1 MWMAPM
7 SGRFEGQVALVTG
20 GASGIGAAIVARLLG
35 EGARVLAA
43 DINADALAEA
53 EAKGPRTLAVA
64 VADVT
69 VDDQVRDAVATA
81 ISRFGRLDLAFNV
94 AGAARFGSILDGTV
108 EDWSATV
115 DLLLKGTYLGTRHAA
130 LAMREGDRG
139 GAIVNVASLN
149 AHVPL
154 WGASSY
160 AAGKAGAENFTKGA
174 ALELAPYRI
183 RVNAVLPGLVET
195 PLTAPLLA
203 IPGLREDYLRRIPLA
218 RAADPD
224 DIAGPC
230 VYLASDDARYITGT
244 SLVVDGGWEI
254 TNYPD
259 LSQYV

>member
-1 MWMAPM
+1 M

-20 GASGIGAAIVARLLG
+20 GASGIGAAIVARLLD

-53 EAKGPRTLAVA
+53 EAKAGAELATA

-69 VDDQVRDAVATA
+69 VDDRMRDAVAA
-81 ISRFGRLDLAFNV
+81 AVSRFGRLDLAFNV

-115 DLLLKGTYLGTRHAA
+115 DLVLKGTYLGTRHAA
-130 LAMREGDRG
+130 RAMREGGRG
-139 GAIVNVASLN
+139 GAIVNVSSLN

-160 AAGKAGAENFTKGA
+160 AAGKA
-174 ALELAPYRI
+174 ALELAEHRI

-259 LSQYV
+259 LSRYL

>member
-1 MWMAPM
+1 
-7 SGRFEGQVALVTG
+7 
-20 GASGIGAAIVARLLG
+20 
-35 EGARVLAA
+35 
-43 DINADALAEA
+43 
-53 EAKGPRTLAVA
+53 VA

-94 AGAARFGSILDGTV
+94 AGAARFGSILDGAV

-160 AAGKAGAENFTKGA
+160 AAGKAARRTSQGRRAGAG
-174 ALELAPYRI
+174 PVRV

-203 IPGLREDYLRRIPLA
+203 IPGLREDYLRRIPRPGRRIRTTSPV
-218 RAADPD
+218 RACTWPATTPATSPAPAWWSTA
-224 DIAGPC
+224 AGRSPTT
-230 VYLASDDARYITGT
+230 RT
-244 SLVVDGGWEI
+244 
-254 TNYPD
+254 
-259 LSQYV
+259 